1 VIEVENKKKLIEIKS
16 YAGEGYKPVVDYEKW
31 RVAILKYCD
40 ELLPNAINKMQ
51 RHDETDEV
59 FVLLQGKCILFLADG
74 EAAVGGIIAEDMVP
88 LKIYNIKKSVWHTH
102 TLSRDAVVLIVE
114 NVDTTI
120 DNSPETKLNE
130 KEQNKLIHFTEQ
142 LWG

>member
-1 VIEVENKKKLIEIKS
+1 MKNKSDLIEIKEYS
-16 YAGEGYKPVVDYEKW
+16 GEGYKPIIDYDAW
-31 RVAILKYCD
+31 RVALLKYCD
-40 ELLPNAINKMQ
+40 ELLPNEIDKMQ

-74 EAAVGGIIAEDMVP
+74 KDQVGEIIAENMEP

-102 TLSRDAVVLIVE
+102 TLSEDAVVLIVE

-120 DNSPETKLNE
+120 ENSPEINLSK
-130 KEQNKLIHFTEQ
+130 KEQNKLINFTEL
-142 LWG
+142 LWN